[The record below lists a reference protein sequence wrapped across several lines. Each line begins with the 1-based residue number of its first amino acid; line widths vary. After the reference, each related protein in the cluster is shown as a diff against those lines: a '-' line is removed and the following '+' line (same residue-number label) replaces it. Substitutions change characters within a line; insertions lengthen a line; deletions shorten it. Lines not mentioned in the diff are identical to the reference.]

1 MNGPAARDIAESE
14 SVPAAELQPLL
25 ERILNSKYFATAG
38 RKRKFLSV
46 VCDYYLKGS
55 AKDLTEFSLACEV
68 FGRDASYDPGQDPS
82 VRVCAHEVRKKLAA
96 YYAHEGAAE
105 SLIIEIPVGAYRP
118 VFRRRIPEPAPEL
131 AEPAPARRTWILAV
145 AACALIAAILAATWM
160 ARRTKPRARDT
171 VWKSFFEDASP
182 TLAVISNPP
191 VFQFLYESD
200 PVHLARDAVSL
211 TAGQMAG
218 IEKTLGKGAHRLPF
232 LVSSPDDYTGVGEA
246 LSLAQIARF
255 FALAGREVVTKQSRT
270 TSAEDLKTHHAILIG
285 GPLFNAWTRGSG
297 TLDFDLSENFVIN
310 RNPQPGEQRE
320 YRLAVDELHW
330 RTGDRLG
337 RNQLFAQHLAR
348 EGHDDAD
355 GHSGRRLSG
364 RGRVRHQRSL
374 SRSIAA
380 ETVERKRS
388 SQILS
393 GAASRGHQEP
403 DSDQHFTGCVRP
415 LTLSSSDAT
424 PAGK

>member
-320 YRLAVDELHW
+320 YRLAVDES
-330 RTGDRLG
+330 TGEPATDWAVISFLPNISPGKDMMMLMGIRGEGCQAAGEFVTNDRYLD
-337 RNQLFAQHLAR
+337 QLQRKLS
-348 EGHDDAD
+348 
-355 GHSGRRLSG
+355 SGSDPPRYFQALL
-364 RGRVRHQRSL
+364 RVDIKNRIPTNISL
-374 SRSIAA
+374 VA
-380 ETVERKRS
+380 V
-388 SQILS
+388 
-393 GAASRGHQEP
+393 H
-403 DSDQHFTGCVRP
+403 P